1 MIKIIKEGQTK
12 FIGNC
17 DTCGCQFSYELSDI
31 TLNSVYCPYCGSYY
45 VHKRLQLIPNNV
57 EFQKIQNEELR
68 NYCTVTHSGDTPVNV
83 TAKL

>member
-31 TLNSVYCPYCGSYY
+31 VLNSVYCPCCGSCCA
-45 VHKRLQLIPNNV
+45 HKRLQVIPNTT
-57 EFQKIQNEELR
+57 EIAQEYSITTTDPRSAPISL
-68 NYCTVTHSGDTPVNV
+68 